1 MTHEPSRSP
10 IAASDVKVGSC
21 CILNKRPCKIVSVT
35 HAKTGKHG
43 HMKCVLVGMG
53 MLDGK
58 KEQIVPAGH
67 QKVMQFQ
74 SIKSDMLLLDI
85 NIDDK
90 SLSCLNSANQEV
102 TVGMTYID
110 ESVSRSLLKSFAEG
124 KSLSITV
131 VKVPIQ
137 LRGEDYTDAERIE
150 SFKIAA

>member
-1 MTHEPSRSP
+1 
-10 IAASDVKVGSC
+10 
-21 CILNKRPCKIVSVT
+21 
-35 HAKTGKHG
+35 
-43 HMKCVLVGMG
+43 
-53 MLDGK
+53 
-58 KEQIVPAGH
+58 
-67 QKVMQFQ
+67 MQFQ